1 MLYALLKTLHLLG
14 VLLWV
19 GGMLFAHF
27 FLRPA
32 LAVLAPPQRLALMR
46 EVLRR
51 FFAAVAVAVLVV
63 LASGLAMLQLALRA
77 PGFAWPADWLA
88 MTALGLVMMVI
99 FAGIRLGP
107 YRRLVAALQAGEQ
120 PAAAAALARIRVWV
134 GVNLALGLAVVSFVL
149 LV

>member
-1 MLYALLKTLHLLG
+1 MLYALAKTLHVLG

-32 LAVLAPPQRLALMR
+32 LQVLEPPRRLALMR

-51 FFAAVAVAVLVV
+51 FFAAVVVAVLVV
-63 LASGLAMLQLALRA
+63 LASGLAMLRLALRA
-77 PGFAWPADWLA
+77 PGFAWPLDWLA
-88 MTALGLVMMVI
+88 MTALGLVMMAV
-99 FAGIRLGP
+99 FGWIRLGP
-107 YRRLVAALQAGEQ
+107 YRRFVIALQADDL
-120 PAAAAALARIRVWV
+120 PAAAAALARIRAWV
-134 GVNLALGLAVVSFVL
+134 GFNLALGLAVVALVL